1 MKRIAV
7 LLGLL
12 AGGIGSVQAQT
23 TIGAATTI
31 VFPITAQTST
41 FASQVTIFNP
51 GPNALNA
58 SVAFYEANN
67 SSAPGPKPCADLA
80 LPASRSAQFSVSSQ
94 CTLAAGSH
102 FGLLIVADKASPQV
116 NFFYGYT
123 RVQNFQGDGFSVEG
137 FPAGNFSS
145 QTSFSTG
152 LTKQAASPAYQTNC
166 FVGSL
171 ELPVNYELRLFDD
184 TSGAQIGST
193 LTGAL
198 APFQQIRFLDIFGPS
213 GVNAPAGDQF
223 NVRAQFKQTSG
234 GSATLIGF
242 CTVQD
247 NTSFGADFRIA
258 KTFGVPG
265 AVSNIIWVAK
275 SGAMYSSIQAAINA
289 AAGSASFGNPFLVKI
304 APGVYNE
311 QVTLAD
317 FVDVEG
323 SGANM
328 TQISYN
334 GAGGTVKTGA
344 QSEMRNL
351 TVLNTFNGSNPGANA
366 VFQTGNTV
374 AGSTKLRNVTLVADG
389 PTDNLAV
396 YVSGGTLAI
405 NASDVEAAMSATQ
418 STLEA
423 GIFATGA
430 TSSIVF
436 KNGTLAANSG
446 APQNSARKVSGAQIS
461 IENAQLKGATFGTPL
476 CFQNFDG
483 TTYTAVGC
491 P

>member
-1 MKRIAV
+1 MRKIGAV
-7 LLGLL
+7 MLVI
-12 AGGIGSVQAQT
+12 GGAIGTAHAQT
-23 TIGAATTI
+23 TIGAGTTI
-31 VFPITAQTST
+31 VFPVTAQTSSFT
-41 FASQVTIFNP
+41 SEVTIFNS
-51 GPNALNA
+51 GPNSLNA

-67 SSAPGPKPCADLA
+67 SSAPGPKTCADIGV
-80 LPASRSAQFSVSSQ
+80 PAMRSVQFSVASQ

-102 FGLLIVADKASPQV
+102 FGLLIVADKAIPQA

-123 RVQNFQGDGFSVEG
+123 RVQNPSGIGFSIEG
-137 FPAGNFSS
+137 FPASNFTP
-145 QTSFSTG
+145 QTSFATG
-152 LTKQAASPAYQTNC
+152 LKRQAAAPTYQTNC

-171 ELPVNYELRLFDD
+171 EQPVSYEVRLFDD
-184 TSGAQIGST
+184 STGAQIGGT

-198 APFQQIRFLDIFGPS
+198 AAFEQFRYLDVFGPT

-265 AVSNIIWVAK
+265 SVSNIVWVAK
-275 SGAMYSSIQAAINA
+275 AGATYSSIQAAINA
-289 AAGSASFGNPFLVKI
+289 AAASASPTNTFLVKI
-304 APGVYNE
+304 APGVYGE

-317 FVDVEG
+317 YVDVEG
-323 SGANM
+323 SGPNM

-334 GAGGTVKTGA
+334 GPGGTVVAGA
-344 QSEMRNL
+344 RSEMRNL
-351 TVLNTFNGSNPGANA
+351 AVLNTFNGSNPGANA
-366 VFQTGNTV
+366 IFQTGNTL
-374 AGSTKLRNVTLVADG
+374 AGSTKLQNLTLVADG
-389 PTDNLAV
+389 PADNLAV
-396 YVSGGTLAI
+396 YVSGGSLLI
-405 NASDVEAAMSATQ
+405 IGSDAEAALSGTQ
-418 STLEA
+418 TTLEA

-430 TSSIVF
+430 TASVIF

-446 APQNSARKVSGAQIS
+446 SPQNSARKVAGAQIAV
-461 IENAQLKGATFGTPL
+461 ENSQLKGTTFGAPL

-483 TTYTAVGC
+483 TTYSAVAC